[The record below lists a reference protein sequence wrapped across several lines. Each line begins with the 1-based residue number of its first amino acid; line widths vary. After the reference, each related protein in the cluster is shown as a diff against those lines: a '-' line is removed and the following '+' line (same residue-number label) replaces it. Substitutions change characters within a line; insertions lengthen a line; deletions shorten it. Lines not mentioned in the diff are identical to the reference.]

1 MYGYYVASP
10 YLPTSQNGCA
20 KQVANWIARPTAAWA
35 PPGCKKSPPQRVE
48 KWGSPGSPGTDNAGE
63 MSRNSRLDSS
73 YDYVH
78 IYIYILI

>member
-1 MYGYYVASP
+1 MYGYYVASL

-48 KWGSPGSPGTDNAGE
+48 KWGSPGTDNAGE

-73 YDYVH
+73 YDDIH
-78 IYIYILI
+78 IISYILI